1 MPLMDFMRSL
11 HLTFLLTIL
20 ALSLLFAAA
29 TLYGGEEDWD
39 ERHSKWLL
47 ALTYP
52 ASEENPEEFGKETGE
67 YERGLLE
74 RFKPRVVV
82 SPEGLVPVDFY
93 EFYLPRTVV
102 RDESRK
108 GVVVKE
114 APSREYLKSI
124 ERDRRYYLDYT
135 GPLYPCE
142 GDCKEYIATGYGRAY
157 REAADLRTGEGRREI
172 PIIVL
177 KYTFPFP
184 FSGLP
189 AGLSL
194 MREALMR
201 VVADPVRFHELD
213 IHGAVQIILDERER
227 PIVLLLA
234 QHNHFRT
241 YLIGKDLPWP
251 DDNHIPICFAERSN
265 EPYPCHADTPPRYYR
280 TVGNPKDFGYVIDGK
295 SSALTAGEDR
305 VYGQNG
311 GGREVPYRLKFLPD
325 RDPLYVS
332 WIPLGDRKKILTF
345 NTFYRNGP
353 PGIDL
358 NTSPEL
364 KAYGEIMQFWYLRD
378 GNNEDA
384 ALMRNSFRSF
394 SDVDFEKVLTRNGTR
409 LYRDL
414 VDIGYIE

>member
-1 MPLMDFMRSL
+1 VALIGFVHSRPL
-11 HLTFLLTIL
+11 TTLLTLL
-20 ALSLLFAAA
+20 ALSLLLSPT
-29 TLYGGEEDWD
+29 TLHGGEEAWD
-39 ERHSKWLL
+39 ERHSRWLL

-52 ASEENPEEFGKETGE
+52 ASEENHDDFGKETGE
-67 YERGLLE
+67 SDRLLLE
-74 RFKPRVVV
+74 RFKPRVIV
-82 SPEGLVPVDFY
+82 SPKGLLPVDFY
-93 EFYLPRTVV
+93 GFYLPRTVV
-102 RDESRK
+102 RDEGRN

-124 ERDRRYYLDYT
+124 ERERRYYLDYT
-135 GPLYPCE
+135 GPLSPCE
-142 GDCKEYIATGYGRAY
+142 SDCKEYIATGYGRLY
-157 REAADLRTGEGRREI
+157 REKVDLRTGEGKRAL

-189 AGLSL
+189 AGLGL
-194 MREALMR
+194 VREALMR

-227 PIVLLLA
+227 PILLLLA

-241 YLIGKDLPWP
+241 YLIGKDLQWP

-265 EPYPCHADTPPRYYR
+265 EPYPCHADTPPRDYR
-280 TVGNPKDFGYVIDGK
+280 TVGNPKDFGYVIDGE
-295 SSALTAGEDR
+295 SSALTSGKDK
-305 VYGQNG
+305 VYGPNG
-311 GGREVPYRLKFLPD
+311 GGREVSYRLKFLPD

-364 KAYGEIMQFWYLRD
+364 KAYGDIMQFWYLRD
-378 GNNEDA
+378 GNHEDA
-384 ALMRNSFRSF
+384 TMMRDSFRSF
-394 SDVDFEKVLTRNGTR
+394 SDVDFEKVLTQNGAR
-409 LYRDL
+409 LYRDM
-414 VDIGYIE
+414 VDMGYIE